1 MCELQVGAARQR
13 SLVELST
20 APHHTEPSL
29 LHWIDSDLYQLTLT
43 VPATPD
49 I

>member
-20 APHHTEPSL
+20 TADHTEPSL
-29 LHWIDSDLYQLTLT
+29 LHWTEARVSYR
-43 VPATPD
+43 
-49 I
+49 